1 MRLVGIDDLKPDM
14 ELARNIYNAD
24 GRILLN
30 SGVKLS
36 DSYIDRLKTLGLS
49 SLYVKDEFSPDDDS
63 YPDIISEHSRIETM
77 STVKKSFHNLQN
89 NRKLNVRMVQST
101 VNNLIDELLYNSDV
115 LIGLK
120 DIRVFDDYTFAH
132 SVNVCILSLVTGITL
147 SYNNIKLKELGIGAL
162 LHDIG
167 KTKISK
173 EILNKPDDL
182 TEEEFNEMK
191 NHPQYGFD
199 ILRQYPEIS
208 LLSAHIAYQHHERLD
223 GTGYP
228 RKLAAEDIHEYAKI
242 VAVADVYD
250 SLMADRPYRPSY
262 TVNQALAILKRSA
275 GSHLEGRIVNALA
288 ANIAVYPIGTLVE
301 LNTGN
306 IGIVS
311 DVNKEQPTRPIVRVI
326 YDRKN
331 KHNCPFL
338 EIDLSKKSTIL
349 IVREL
354 TSQEFKSMFER

>member
-1 MRLVGIDDLKPDM
+1 MRLVEINEIKPNM
-14 ELARNIYNAD
+14 ELARNIYDAD

-30 SGVKLS
+30 SGVNLTQN
-36 DSYIDRLKTLGLS
+36 YIDRLKSLGIN
-49 SLYVKDEFSPDDDS
+49 SLYIKDELSPEGDH
-63 YPDIISEHSRIETM
+63 YPDIISERSRIETIN
-77 STVKKSFHNLQN
+77 TVKRSFYDLQN
-89 NRKLNVRMVQST
+89 NRKLNVRLIQSA
-101 VNNLIDELLYNSDV
+101 VNNIIDELLHNRDV
-115 LIGLK
+115 LIGIK
-120 DIRVFDDYTFAH
+120 DIRVYDDYTYAH

-147 SYNNIKLKELGIGAL
+147 SYNDLKLNELGIGAL

-182 TEEEFNEMK
+182 TEAEYKEIQK
-191 NHPQYGFD
+191 HSRYGFD

-208 LLSAHIAYQHHERLD
+208 LLSAHIAFQHHERLD

-228 RKLAAEDIHEYAKI
+228 RQLSGNDIHEYAKI

-262 TVNQALAILKRSA
+262 TVNQALSILKRSA
-275 GSHLEGRIVNALA
+275 GSHLDNRIINALA

-301 LNTGN
+301 LSTGS
-306 IGIVS
+306 IGIVT
-311 DVNKEQPTRPIVRVI
+311 DINREQPTRPIVRII
-326 YDRKN
+326 YDK
-331 KHNCPFL
+331 KHKSNCPFL

-354 TSQEFKSMFER
+354 TSQQFKSMFV